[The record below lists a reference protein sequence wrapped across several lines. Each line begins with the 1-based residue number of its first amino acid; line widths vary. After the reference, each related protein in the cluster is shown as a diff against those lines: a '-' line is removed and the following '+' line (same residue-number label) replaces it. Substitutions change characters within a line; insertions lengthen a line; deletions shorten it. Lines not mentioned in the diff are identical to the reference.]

1 MDEERNNQEEISKA
15 GSGSISWI
23 GTSVAVLA
31 LAVAGILFYYNFQ
44 QKSMIAGLTS
54 QESGM
59 NTTISDL
66 KGQLDD
72 TTAKL
77 NEVSAQQAAA
87 AEATASQAKSHAAA
101 GPSPAETK
109 RLQQLQAGLD
119 EQKQQME
126 STQSDLSQTRSD
138 LEGNLNSTRDE
149 LNGSIA
155 KNHDELVQ
163 LEKRGE
169 RDYFEFDAGKSK
181 GFQRTGPLSV
191 SLRRIDP
198 KHDNVDMMVLVNDR
212 QISKKKVNLYEPVWI
227 YADKDAE
234 PMQVVVNKITA
245 NSVHGYIS
253 TPKYS
258 AAELN
263 TSTAEGQGS
272 VQPPA
277 PAPGSSSP
285 DDQNTE

>member
-1 MDEERNNQEEISKA
+1 MDEDRNNQEEISN
-15 GSGSISWI
+15 SGSSSVPWI
-23 GTSVAVLA
+23 VTSVAVLA
-31 LAVAGILFYYNFQ
+31 LAVAGVLFYYNFQ

-72 TTAKL
+72 TTSKL

-87 AEATASQAKSHAAA
+87 VEANANQAKSRAAA

-119 EQKQQME
+119 EQKQEME

-138 LEGNLNSTRDE
+138 LEGSMNSTRDE

-169 RDYFEFDAGKSK
+169 RDYIEFDAGKSK
-181 GFQRTGPLSV
+181 GFQRTGPLGV

-227 YADKDAE
+227 YQDKDAE

-258 AAELN
+258 ASELN
-263 TSTAEGQGS
+263 TSTGQGS

-277 PAPGSSSP
+277 PASGSSSP
-285 DDQNTE
+285 EDQGTE